1 MGWPTAII
9 LGSPAVPPLV
19 VRFVS
24 VEAHS
29 GQHERFN
36 HVSGG
41 RRSRDHFASLA
52 GELPAEHP
60 SLFTLGWVFVN
71 LEQRSGGET
80 SAMVRWL
87 VGIGMFGGGALFLL
101 SFYVAGAAGVPRRYA
116 LEPAPGPFFAN
127 FATVGALVLLLGFIL
142 AVSEALRLARHKP
155 SQVRQ

>member
-71 LEQRSGGET
+71 VEQRSGGET
-80 SAMVRWL
+80 SAMVHRRG
-87 VGIGMFGGGALFLL
+87 VSVSLL
-101 SFYVAGAAGVPRRYA
+101 RMRFAASVP
-116 LEPAPGPFFAN
+116 P
-127 FATVGALVLLLGFIL
+127 
-142 AVSEALRLARHKP
+142 
-155 SQVRQ
+155 QV